1 MVELPHLKEIFRP
14 LERPV
19 LNIWIFSRARS
30 TTGTNVLQCISIV
43 SCRVVSCRVVSCRVV
58 LWCEPSA
65 YQQFGLQG
73 TSFGTLKHIHIV
85 ALLEDEELIRSA
97 LAQLPTKLPC
107 RTAAEI
113 LAPWGYAHKK
123 PGKGLCLVP
132 IAIQL

>member
-19 LNIWIFSRARS
+19 LQLERMSC
-30 TTGTNVLQCISIV
+30 NVLVLCRVV

>member
-1 MVELPHLKEIFRP
+1 MF
-14 LERPV
+14 
-19 LNIWIFSRARS
+19 
-30 TTGTNVLQCISIV
+30 
-43 SCRVVSCRVVSCRVV
+43 CRVVAWRAVLCNRVWRLADATVCGDRLMQPRGS
-58 LWCEPSA
+58 EIESSA